1 MRVRAAT
8 GRSDAHALRARA
20 AGQRGPAGGEV
31 RLAAAR
37 GHGVIYF
44 YWEGLW
50 GAHAGA
56 EGGAVR
62 RASLK
67 ELHKGLKSTLDSDH

>member
-37 GHGVIYF
+37 DSF
-44 YWEGLW
+44 DST
-50 GAHAGA
+50 
-56 EGGAVR
+56 R
-62 RASLK
+62 RAAVGVRGTAREIVGIK
-67 ELHKGLKSTLDSDH
+67 VDITHCQRESDCQ